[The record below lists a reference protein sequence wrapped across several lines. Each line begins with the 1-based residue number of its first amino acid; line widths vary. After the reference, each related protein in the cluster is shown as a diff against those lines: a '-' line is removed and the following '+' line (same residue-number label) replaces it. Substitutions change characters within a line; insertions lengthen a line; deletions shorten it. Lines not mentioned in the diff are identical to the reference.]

1 MKKKGLTIIL
11 IGVFTLTCSACTAL
25 NEVETPTPPV
35 PPLPLTLPTAVPPEV
50 APGAAGDLALP
61 FTYEFEKES
70 IPLGLHRYG
79 YMIHCPAISNEVTGS
94 SWISFIV
101 SENEE
106 LLDNP
111 VYLRLAGMSTD
122 PIGGFQVFNLHPDQ
136 EIIAVVTFVGISEE
150 TVKIISDSPD
160 CEVIIRLGDKS
171 SLKLVPG
178 EPYLP

>member
-1 MKKKGLTIIL
+1 MKKIVLTLIL
-11 IGVFTLTCSACTAL
+11 IGVFLLTCSACTAL
-25 NEVETPTPPV
+25 NEVETPTPAI
-35 PPLPLTLPTAVPPEV
+35 PPLPLSLPTAVPPEI

-79 YMIHCPAISNEVTGS
+79 YMINCPAISNDITGS

-122 PIGGFQVFNLHPDQ
+122 PLGGYQVFNLHPDQ

-160 CEVIIRLGDKS
+160 CEVIIRLDNVS
-171 SLKLVPG
+171 NFNLVPG
-178 EPYLP
+178 EPFTP

>member
-1 MKKKGLTIIL
+1 MKKIGLALFL
-11 IGVFTLTCSACTAL
+11 IGVFLVTCTACMGP
-25 NEVETPTPPV
+25 NEVEGPTPTDL
-35 PPLPLTLPTAVPPEV
+35 PLPLSLPTAVPPDT
-50 APGAAGDLALP
+50 APGTAGDLALP

-79 YMIHCPAISNEVTGS
+79 YMINCPAISNGITGS
-94 SWISFIV
+94 DWISFIV
-101 SENEE
+101 SETEE
-106 LLDNP
+106 LLDFP

-122 PIGGFQVFNLHPDQ
+122 PLGGYQVFNLHPDQ
-136 EIIAVVTFVGISEE
+136 EIIAVVTFMGISEE
-150 TVKIISDSPD
+150 TVKIVSDSAD

>member
-1 MKKKGLTIIL
+1 MRKKGLTLFL

-25 NEVETPTPPV
+25 NKDEGPTPTV
-35 PPLPLTLPTAVPPEV
+35 PPLPLTLPTAVPPQL

-79 YMIHCPAISNEVTGS
+79 YMIHCPAISTDVTGS

-106 LLDNP
+106 LLNYP
-111 VYLRLAGMSTD
+111 VYLRLVGMSTD
-122 PIGGFQVFNLHPDQ
+122 PLGGYQVFNLHPDQ
-136 EIIAVVTFVGISEE
+136 EIIAVITFMGISEE
-150 TVKIISDSPD
+150 TVQIVSDSPD
-160 CEVIIRLGDKS
+160 CEVIIRLDDIS
-171 SLKLVPG
+171 NFNLVPG
-178 EPYLP
+178 ESYKP

>member
-1 MKKKGLTIIL
+1 MKKKGLTLLL
-11 IGVFTLTCSACTAL
+11 IGVFLLTCPACTAR
-25 NEVETPTPPV
+25 NEVETPTPAV
-35 PPLPLTLPTAVPPEV
+35 PPLPVTLPTAVPPEV

-79 YMIHCPAISNEVTGS
+79 YMISCPAISNDITGS

-106 LLDNP
+106 LHDYP

-122 PIGGFQVFNLHPDQ
+122 PLGGYQVFNLNPDQ
-136 EIIAVVTFVGISEE
+136 KIIAVVTFVGISEE
-150 TVKIISDSPD
+150 TVKIISDSSD
-160 CEVIIRLGDKS
+160 CEVIIRLDNVS
-171 SLKLVPG
+171 NFNLVPG
-178 EPYLP
+178 EPFTP